1 MPAYHAAKLQ
11 NTALSCCFDTS
22 SLVYLIAWLW
32 VVGPVQSWL
41 ARWERSYDLCTNES
55 SCLLLYLANSTISRF
70 PAVLRNVIII
80 RGLRVAGMGIYVL
93 GAGNGM
99 SSTAAVRECVHG
111 SESVVCMAELRAAAA
126 AAAAHHNAAAARVCM
141 HGWCFDRGKLLC
153 IARNVY
159 SRCGWYRRSPPPR
172 SLTDNLF
179 FAVYR
184 MPLLSSPKLFSFVL
198 QIRGIYRGSFTTRL
212 SETRAD
218 LRRLMSSRC
227 ALISYAARF
236 VVIKAEPNA
245 S

>member
-159 SRCGWYRRSPPPR
+159 SRCGWYRRSPPPVR
-172 SLTDNLF
+172 SQIIYSSRFT
-179 FAVYR
+179 ACRYYR
-184 MPLLSSPKLFSFVL
+184 RRNFS
-198 QIRGIYRGSFTTRL
+198 RL
-212 SETRAD
+212 SCRYEEFIAD
-218 LRRLMSSRC
+218 LLRQGCRKR
-227 ALISYAARF
+227 ALTCGD
-236 VVIKAEPNA
+236 
-245 S
+245 